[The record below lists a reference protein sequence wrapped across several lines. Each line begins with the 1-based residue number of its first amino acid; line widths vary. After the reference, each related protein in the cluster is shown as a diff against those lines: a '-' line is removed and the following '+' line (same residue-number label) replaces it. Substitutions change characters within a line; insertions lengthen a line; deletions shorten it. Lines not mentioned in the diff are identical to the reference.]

1 MNLAVKVKDAAL
13 DDAVMYQRALS
24 NHIES
29 RTTLIKA
36 MRKAFEFVRHYQG

>member
-1 MNLAVKVKDAAL
+1 MNLAVQVKDAAV
-13 DDAVMYQRALS
+13 DDAVKYQRALS

-36 MRKAFEFVRHYQG
+36 MRNAFEFLWLYKG

>member
-36 MRKAFEFVRHYQG
+36 MKSAFEFLRFYKG